1 LPQVIGICQVWCYYD
16 ELKSFLEREDT
27 IFQLLI
33 GKDPR
38 IAISQQ
44 EKIKIKD
51 PSYTF

>member
-1 LPQVIGICQVWCYYD
+1 MVLIYD